1 MKLYRIDYDGEPDYV
16 EAESYAL
23 AIAKWR
29 TYVTMHDGVDVDE
42 PTSVVL
48 IADSADYVDRP
59 FVVIR

>member
-1 MKLYRIDYDGEPDYV
+1 MKLYRIDYHGEPDYV
-16 EAESYAL
+16 EAESYGL

-29 TYVTMHDGVDVDE
+29 DYVFDDLGADAE